1 MHPQAVTGLAA
12 PAELAGTYAVLIS
25 FEFMNPTIGI
35 SVSLFAA
42 LALNSS
48 RGTGADKTKPSFD
61 SRADSVAIVTTVS
74 RFHSALERGDTT
86 IVRTLLARDLR
97 VLEGGEAET
106 REQYL
111 AHHLA
116 ADIEFAK
123 AVRGQRTLISY
134 TREGNVSWLV
144 STSTAKG
151 SFRGRNIDSI
161 GAELIVLSKRS
172 KEWQIR
178 VIHWS
183 SGRRAP

>member
-1 MHPQAVTGLAA
+1 
-12 PAELAGTYAVLIS
+12 
-25 FEFMNPTIGI
+25 MNPTIGI
-35 SVSLFAA
+35 SIALFAA

-48 RGTGADKTKPSFD
+48 RGTGGDKSKPSFD
-61 SRADSVAIVTTVS
+61 SRADSIAIVTTVS

-86 IVRTLLARDLR
+86 TVRNLLARDLR
-97 VLEGGEAET
+97 VLEGGEVET

-116 ADIEFAK
+116 GDIEFAK
-123 AVRGQRTLISY
+123 AVSGQRTLISY

-144 STSTAKG
+144 SKSTAKG